1 MSDGEYRRK
10 EYPDKTE
17 RPGGKIIGDALPDH
31 IRLEFFQYYG
41 LTGRYDK
48 AEDIFLYELSDCAYS
63 GILTE
68 RKKKIYPV
76 IKHELLHRHLPGD
89 EVRKVPEK

>member
-68 RKKKIYPV
+68 RKKNLSGY
-76 IKHELLHRHLPGD
+76 
-89 EVRKVPEK
+89 